1 MLYSYYFFEVFCIF
15 FFYFLKG
22 GVGIFDEFRFSV
34 NFNFRRI
41 LMNRHRGER
50 FVDVKERQ
58 DNLHSG
64 VSVNRMSALKYTS
77 LTGL

>member
-1 MLYSYYFFEVFCIF
+1 MLYSYFFWRFFVF
-15 FFYFLKG
+15 FFFLKG
-22 GVGIFDEFRFSV
+22 GGEIFDEFRFSV